1 MTAVDPALS
10 GAADTDPAGR
20 KKSTWWDRLEQWI
33 EKAGERLNPILVKEA
48 RQALKSKQFSI
59 TFALLLICGWGW
71 SLIGVTFSSAPH
83 YVASGPEM
91 LIGYFWVLAF
101 PLIVIVPFSAF
112 RSLAAER
119 EDGTYELLSITTL
132 TARQIVGG
140 KLGSAV
146 LQMMVY
152 LSALSPCIAF
162 TYLLRGVD
170 IVTIGLFLLYL
181 FLASLLLSVVGLLLA
196 TLTRARHWQSVLSV
210 LLIIGLFLVY
220 IYSVAGVTSMLIW
233 QPSLPVDEPYFW
245 IGQATFWTTYA
256 SYFVLFFVAA
266 AARINFASENRSTAL
281 RIVMLA
287 QQTLLVGWIMWY
299 WLAEREDEVWFV
311 LLTLGAIH
319 WAVMGA
325 LMTGESA
332 QLSQRVRRSLP
343 QSLLARML
351 LTGLN
356 PGPGSGY
363 LLAVTNMLSL
373 VLLTVL
379 AISVGR
385 ISGFTGAPNNSRA
398 IWFGILAFCYLV
410 SYLGAGRLL
419 IMLIRRVATC
429 TLSAALLIQL
439 LLVMAGTAAPLLFQ
453 YSLVE
458 FYDYDYSVLQLT
470 NPFWTLAVTA
480 DGDIFS
486 HTVQL
491 LALNVPLVPLLLV
504 ASASVLLPLNL
515 IATADE
521 VRLQR
526 EETPVRVLEDEV
538 QLHPEKA
545 TPPPPRTNPWDD
557 VLGDVS

>member
-1 MTAVDPALS
+1 
-10 GAADTDPAGR
+10 
-20 KKSTWWDRLEQWI
+20 
-33 EKAGERLNPILVKEA
+33 
-48 RQALKSKQFSI
+48 
-59 TFALLLICGWGW
+59 
-71 SLIGVTFSSAPH
+71 
-83 YVASGPEM
+83 
-91 LIGYFWVLAF
+91 
-101 PLIVIVPFSAF
+101 
-112 RSLAAER
+112 
-119 EDGTYELLSITTL
+119 
-132 TARQIVGG
+132 
-140 KLGSAV
+140 
-146 LQMMVY
+146 
-152 LSALSPCIAF
+152 
-162 TYLLRGVD
+162 
-170 IVTIGLFLLYL
+170 
-181 FLASLLLSVVGLLLA
+181 
-196 TLTRARHWQSVLSV
+196 
-210 LLIIGLFLVY
+210 
-220 IYSVAGVTSMLIW
+220 
-233 QPSLPVDEPYFW
+233 
-245 IGQATFWTTYA
+245 
-256 SYFVLFFVAA
+256 
-266 AARINFASENRSTAL
+266 
-281 RIVMLA
+281 
-287 QQTLLVGWIMWY
+287 
-299 WLAEREDEVWFV
+299 VWFV

-385 ISGFTGAPNNSRA
+385 ISGFTGAPNHSRA